1 MIEDTPADWKIEEFV
16 SLTGRAGETRSLA
29 AALAQS
35 MEAETEHER
44 KVKSRGKRTE
54 YNRTSSVT
62 EALAHNFMI
71 MRALQLTADQAA
83 PADSKKGSRTFGFFR
98 DICVS
103 LSAPQAACTETCDG
117 KFRTFSGC
125 CNNLVKPQYG
135 EERTGWT
142 ECSCCNLQAAPT
154 LPC

>member
-29 AALAQS
+29 AALAKS

-71 MRALQLTADQAA
+71 MRALQVTADQAA
-83 PADSKKGSRTFGFFR
+83 PDSKKGSRTFGFFR

-103 LSAPQAACTETCDG
+103 LSAPQAACTEACDG

-135 EERTGWT
+135 EERTG
-142 ECSCCNLQAAPT
+142 
-154 LPC
+154 

>member
-1 MIEDTPADWKIEEFV
+1 MTCLIEDTPADWKIEEFV

-71 MRALQLTADQAA
+71 MRALQVTADQAA

-103 LSAPQAACTETCDG
+103 LSAPQAACTEACDG

-125 CNNLVKPQYG
+125 CNNLVQPQYG
-135 EERTGWT
+135 EERTG
-142 ECSCCNLQAAPT
+142 
-154 LPC
+154 